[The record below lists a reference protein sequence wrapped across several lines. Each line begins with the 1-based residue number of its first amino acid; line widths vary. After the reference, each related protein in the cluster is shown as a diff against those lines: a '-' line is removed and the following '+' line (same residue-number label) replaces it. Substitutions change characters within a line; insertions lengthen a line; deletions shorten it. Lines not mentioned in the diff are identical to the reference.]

1 MNKEHTFHD
10 RLTGGIP
17 LRKEQNPVVTIRA
30 MSLND
35 YDAVLRLWKQ
45 GDIPYR
51 PQGRDSKKNIAQQ
64 LKQPTSY
71 FLVAEAEKQI
81 IGAVV
86 GTHDGR
92 KGWINRLVVAPPFR
106 KKGIGRRLVEAVEQH
121 FTSIGIDIVA
131 SLIEDWNI
139 TSMQVFTQ
147 LGYTKHPDI
156 LYYSK
161 RKSPKT

>member
-1 MNKEHTFHD
+1 MKKRQNPTV
-10 RLTGGIP
+10 T
-17 LRKEQNPVVTIRA
+17 LRKMNL
-30 MSLND
+30 SD
-35 YDAVLRLWKQ
+35 YDSVLSLWND

-51 PQGRDSKKNIAQQ
+51 PQGRDSRTNIAQQ

-71 FLVAEAEKQI
+71 FLVAETGKKI
-81 IGAVV
+81 IAAVV

-92 KGWINRLVVAPPFR
+92 KGWINRLVVATAFR
-106 KKGIGRRLVEAVEQH
+106 QKGIARRLVKAVEQH

-131 SLIEDWNI
+131 CLIEDWNT
-139 TSMQVFTQ
+139 TSMQVFEQ